1 MKVHVQVA
9 ALVSVMVWC
18 CLHAVRG
25 ANILAVLPW
34 EGRSHWIMHRELLV
48 ELARRGHNLTVMTPF
63 HQPGDPWE
71 VIRTHAPFVEGGKF
85 DFVEYG
91 SLSPF
96 TQQTVVSG
104 IGTEVCRRLMDN
116 PGVRDLID
124 SRQRTYDLL
133 IMEGF
138 FHDCFLAFS
147 HKYRAPTVLTCTF
160 GGGSSWDNHPMGNPY
175 PLAYLPEAGLAYS
188 SSMSLFQKTYNALFS
203 LAINLHR
210 VLVYFPVMDE
220 MVREHFGDPSMPP
233 LVELQRNASLL
244 LVNNHFSFDYPRP
257 LAPNTV
263 QVAGMHIRPPKAL
276 PKDQEDDSRK
286 PTVVLTRLQRQY
298 EAVRTG
304 TAAVSR
310 SRALAAGV
318 AGAAVSDG
326 AKFRR
331 EQEDLQEFMDAAAE
345 GVIYFS
351 MGSNVK
357 STDLSEEV
365 RAVFLKTFARL
376 RQKVLWKLEGDSLPN
391 QPANLRISSWF
402 PQSDLLAHRNMR
414 LFITH
419 GGMMSLLEALY
430 AGVPLLGV
438 PIFGDQV
445 SNLLR
450 ARDSGYGLV
459 LHLRNITQ
467 ESFDWA
473 VNELLTDPR
482 YAENARRLSRL
493 FHDRP
498 EPPLETAVRSVES
511 VLRHGGARHT
521 RPAALHLG
529 WHQHLLLD
537 VAAFVLLSALSA
549 AAGAVLAVRFLV
561 RTFFRKSA
569 VPASSKKKTAKKD

>member
-1 MKVHVQVA
+1 M
-9 ALVSVMVWC
+9 
-18 CLHAVRG
+18 
-25 ANILAVLPW
+25 
-34 EGRSHWIMHRELLV
+34 E
-48 ELARRGHNLTVMTPF
+48 
-63 HQPGDPWE
+63 
-71 VIRTHAPFVEGGKF
+71 F

-104 IGTEVCRRLMDN
+104 IGRDVCRRLMDD
-116 PGVRDLID
+116 PGVRYLID

-133 IMEGF
+133 ITEGF
-138 FHDCFLAFS
+138 FYVCFLAFS
-147 HKYRAPTVLTCTF
+147 HKYRAPTVLTCAF
-160 GGGSSWDNHPMGNPY
+160 GGGGSWNNHPMGNPY

-188 SSMSLFQKTYNALFS
+188 SSMSLFQKTYNTLFS

-220 MVREHFGDPSMPP
+220 M
-233 LVELQRNASLL
+233 
-244 LVNNHFSFDYPRP
+244 
-257 LAPNTV
+257 
-263 QVAGMHIRPPKAL
+263 
-276 PKDQEDDSRK
+276 
-286 PTVVLTRLQRQY
+286 
-298 EAVRTG
+298 
-304 TAAVSR
+304 
-310 SRALAAGV
+310 
-318 AGAAVSDG
+318 
-326 AKFRR
+326 
-331 EQEDLQEFMDAAAE
+331 DLQEFMDAAAE

-402 PQSDLLAHRNMR
+402 PQSDLLGVAVAAHRNMR

-419 GGMMSLLEALY
+419 GGMVRVLEALY
-430 AGVPLLGV
+430 AGVPLLGF

-445 SNLLR
+445 WNLLR

-473 VNELLTDPR
+473 VNELMTDPR
-482 YAENARRLSRL
+482 YAENARKLSRL

-498 EPPLETAVRSVES
+498 EPPLETAVRSV
-511 VLRHGGARHT
+511 
-521 RPAALHLG
+521 
-529 WHQHLLLD
+529 Q
-537 VAAFVLLSALSA
+537 
-549 AAGAVLAVRFLV
+549 
-561 RTFFRKSA
+561 
-569 VPASSKKKTAKKD
+569 

>member
-1 MKVHVQVA
+1 MKVHVQVP

-63 HQPGDPWE
+63 HEPGDPWE

-233 LVELQRNASLL
+233 LAELQSNASLL
-244 LVNNHFSFDYPRP
+244 LINNHFSFDYPRP

-276 PKDQEDDSRK
+276 PKD
-286 PTVVLTRLQRQY
+286 
-298 EAVRTG
+298 
-304 TAAVSR
+304 
-310 SRALAAGV
+310 
-318 AGAAVSDG
+318 
-326 AKFRR
+326 
-331 EQEDLQEFMDAAAE
+331 LQEFMDAAAE

-351 MGSNVK
+351 IGSNVK

-419 GGMMSLLEALY
+419 GGMMSVLEALY

-445 SNLLR
+445 MNVLR
-450 ARDSGYGLV
+450 ARDSGYGLL

-482 YAENARRLSRL
+482 YAENARKLSRL

-498 EPPLETAVRSVES
+498 EPPLETAVRSVEY

-529 WHQHLLLD
+529 WHHYLLLD

-561 RTFFRKSA
+561 GTFFRKSA
-569 VPASSKKKTAKKD
+569 IPASSKKKTAKKD